1 MNYEDTTFNEIPELD
16 AVETYNATIEEDF
29 PIGSF
34 LVLAPGVKVG
44 NETYNIAKYMEFEL
58 SLKFKDVFLD
68 KESSLTKIV

>member
-16 AVETYNATIEEDF
+16 AVNSYNATVQDEF

-44 NETYNIAKYMEFEL
+44 NETFNIAKYMEFEL
-58 SLKFKDVFLD
+58 LLEYKDEFL
-68 KESSLTKIV
+68 T